1 MLNIFRYNTKGD
13 FEDENFD
20 AERQLIYE
28 IKNKVTLLG
37 NFNLTFTYRFNQQ
50 KKSDDQIRGNDGG
63 GSEEFRS

>member
-28 IKNKVTLLG
+28 IKNKVTLLD